1 MATVEQNEVE
11 KLLCVLCG
19 WKFTPEQGR
28 LHGRKFTCTQ
38 CGSANRQLR
47 RHLGEGPE
55 QVCGFDQED
64 AQEFYRA
71 LQQKKSP
78 SGPLGWKTVRATL
91 LTCAVTRH
99 ITRAKSL
106 LTGEYLPLSVWTS
119 RGWDADVVEKQEK
132 EWRDDLGLWT
142 YRVHIKAL
150 SWEETHERMEETLL
164 RHEREASKKR
174 GDKAAA
180 DLDLPLQ
187 ENKGKGEK
195 GDKAEKDAN
204 KVALTAAKKLVREN
218 EKRCALAARGIGVY
232 TKPVSQLHKL
242 SAKVDSCPEVDEA
255 VKKAFHEVKTRLED
269 CVEKSR
275 TVVNL
280 AEGQK
285 EKDILEQVALPA
297 LPFDQADLK
306 SLVKQSAV
314 VLRDTRNS
322 FPKPVPKAKAAGRT
336 RSAETQ
342 EPAAGGEGAEVKRRR
357 TKKGGA

>member
-1 MATVEQNEVE
+1 
-11 KLLCVLCG
+11 
-19 WKFTPEQGR
+19 
-28 LHGRKFTCTQ
+28 
-38 CGSANRQLR
+38 
-47 RHLGEGPE
+47 
-55 QVCGFDQED
+55 
-64 AQEFYRA
+64 
-71 LQQKKSP
+71 
-78 SGPLGWKTVRATL
+78 
-91 LTCAVTRH
+91 
-99 ITRAKSL
+99 
-106 LTGEYLPLSVWTS
+106 
-119 RGWDADVVEKQEK
+119 
-132 EWRDDLGLWT
+132 
-142 YRVHIKAL
+142 
-150 SWEETHERMEETLL
+150 MEETLL

-195 GDKAEKDAN
+195 GDKVEKDAN
-204 KVALTAAKKLVREN
+204 KVALTAAKKLVWEN

-232 TKPVSQLHKL
+232 TKPVSQLCKL

-269 CVEKSR
+269 CVERSR

-314 VLRDTRNS
+314 VLRDARNS
-322 FPKPVPKAKAAGRT
+322 FPKPAHKAKAAGKT

-342 EPAAGGEGAEVKRRR
+342 EPAAGGEGAEPKRRR
-357 TKKGGA
+357 TKKGGAWGKVYNGVIAAQSCNENYMVDTGHFCVLSHII

>member
-1 MATVEQNEVE
+1 M
-11 KLLCVLCG
+11 
-19 WKFTPEQGR
+19 R
-28 LHGRKFTCTQ
+28 
-38 CGSANRQLR
+38 
-47 RHLGEGPE
+47 
-55 QVCGFDQED
+55 
-64 AQEFYRA
+64 
-71 LQQKKSP
+71 
-78 SGPLGWKTVRATL
+78 
-91 LTCAVTRH
+91 
-99 ITRAKSL
+99 
-106 LTGEYLPLSVWTS
+106 
-119 RGWDADVVEKQEK
+119 
-132 EWRDDLGLWT
+132 EWRKRFYATSAKPL
-142 YRVHIKAL
+142 RSV
-150 SWEETHERMEETLL
+150 ETKLQLTF
-164 RHEREASKKR
+164 
-174 GDKAAA
+174 
-180 DLDLPLQ
+180 DLPLQ

-314 VLRDTRNS
+314 VLRDARNS

>member
-1 MATVEQNEVE
+1 MATVEESPVE
-11 KLLCVLCG
+11 KVVCVLCG

-28 LHGRKFTCTQ
+28 QHGRKFTCTP
-38 CGSANRQLR
+38 CASANRQLR

-71 LQQKKSP
+71 LQQKKT
-78 SGPLGWKTVRATL
+78 SGPLAWKTVRATL
-91 LTCAVTRH
+91 LTSAVTRH
-99 ITRAKSL
+99 FTRAKSL

-132 EWRDDLGLWT
+132 EWREDLGVWT

-150 SWEETHERMEETLL
+150 SWEETHERMEESIL

-174 GDKAAA
+174 GDKGAS

-187 ENKGKGEK
+187 EKAKGEK
-195 GDKAEKDAN
+195 AEKEKDGN
-204 KVALTAAKKLVREN
+204 KVALAAAKKLVREN
-218 EKRCALAARGIGVY
+218 DKCSALAAKGVGVY
-232 TKPVSQLHKL
+232 TKPVSQLQKL
-242 SAKVDSCPEVDEA
+242 SAKVSSCPEVDEA
-255 VKKAFHEVKTRLED
+255 VKKAFNEVKTRLEH

-275 TVVNL
+275 AVVNL
-280 AEGQK
+280 AEAQK

-297 LPFDQADLK
+297 LPFEQADLK

-314 VLRDTRNS
+314 VLRDVRNS
-322 FPKPVPKAKAAGRT
+322 FPKPVPKAKSARKKSEAA
-336 RSAETQ
+336 
-342 EPAAGGEGAEVKRRR
+342 EGDDAAEVKRRR
-357 TKKGGA
+357 TRKSEP